1 MARRTLTAPLREFH
15 WEAAHRLIPS
25 RYSESNILEEI
36 VDSEAMLR
44 EVVLLAAATDERTQ
58 GEQQGLGGISPYEL
72 VYGIAHAQIV
82 NAAFT
87 HASDAGSRFND
98 GTRGAWYAAGE
109 LETSIAEVSY
119 HKARRL
125 GEIVVPELPY
135 GRPDKEI
142 STYDDWLADFRSQFH
157 VLNPADQFAECL
169 QPEPV
174 PQCYLASQ
182 RLARELLFNERSNGI
197 VYPSVRRAGYRCV
210 ACFRPAL
217 VSHLR
222 RGERLQITFTA
233 SPEGY
238 TNQVEHVA
246 GDVPRPF

>member
-1 MARRTLTAPLREFH
+1 MTPPLREFH
-15 WEAAHRLIPS
+15 WETTHRLIPS
-25 RYSESNILEEI
+25 RYSESNILGEI
-36 VDSEAMLR
+36 VESEAMLR

-82 NAAFT
+82 SAAFT
-87 HASDAGSRFND
+87 HTSDTGSRFND

-109 LETSIAEVSY
+109 LETSVTEVSY

-142 STYDDWLADFRSQFH
+142 STYDNWLADFRSQFH
-157 VLNPADQFAECL
+157 FLDPADQFAECL

-182 RLARELLFNERSNGI
+182 RLARQLLLHERSNGI

-233 SPEGY
+233 NPAGY
-238 TNQVEHVA
+238 AHEVERVA
-246 GDVPRPF
+246 EDALRPF